1 MELVSCLL
9 CINIS
14 TGRLDSDNLTGAA
27 GLRPEPTVP
36 RDSIRWQ
43 T

>member
-9 CINIS
+9 HVVCINIS

-27 GLRPEPTVP
+27 GL
-36 RDSIRWQ
+36 IIK
-43 T
+43 